1 MKTGRA
7 GGAPLGAAAAAGGR
21 GPRAP
26 CLRRVDAAA
35 PPATATPAAVAATAQ
50 AARLENQDRAK
61 RGLAGTIATSE
72 RGVLAAAAPL
82 AAPRKTLLGE

>member
-1 MKTGRA
+1 M
-7 GGAPLGAAAAAGGR
+7 GGLLKAPKPVVVTAS
-21 GPRAP
+21 PAP
-26 CLRRVDAAA
+26 AA

-50 AARLENQDRAK
+50 AARLENQDRAR

-72 RGVLAAAAPL
+72 RGVLAAAVPL

>member
-1 MKTGRA
+1 M
-7 GGAPLGAAAAAGGR
+7 GGLLKAPKPVVVTAAA
-21 GPRAP
+21 P
-26 CLRRVDAAA
+26 AAA

-72 RGVLAAAAPL
+72 RGVLGAAAPL
-82 AAPRKTLLGE
+82 AGPRKTLLGE